1 MSFQVAIVFYKIFQ
15 FPRKSSVFC
24 QDWTQLDKVWEIA
37 SRGHSDW
44 QRSMTRGI
52 GASRMFKV
60 TSKLEEYPA
69 GIADFEMSHVS
80 SLTKPSVF
88 FSNIPFKQ
96 TCLFPIHKQTFV
108 YSWPDF
114 LSFAI
119 FYIRSK
125 PVAIS
130 TTRTFL

>member
-1 MSFQVAIVFYKIFQ
+1 MLFYSTRFFNFQERAQ
-15 FPRKSSVFC
+15 FFVKTGHSL
-24 QDWTQLDKVWEIA
+24 TLKVWEIA

-60 TSKLEEYPA
+60 TSKLEEYPT

-125 PVAIS
+125 PMAIS